1 MLEGGREMNKIKLV
15 LFDLDGTLVD
25 TLKDLAVSTNEALE
39 KYGYKAHPIEAYKQF
54 VGNGVYKL
62 IERALP
68 EEARTEEKIHALK
81 EAFIAYYDAHLTD
94 YTRPYEGV
102 EETLE
107 RLKEKGI
114 LLAVV
119 TNKPHAQAVRV
130 VEACFKANT
139 FIEVFGQ
146 REGIAHKPDPIVI
159 RQILT
164 SYKVKEEEVLYIG
177 DSDVDMQTAQN
188 AAVKGL
194 GAAWGFRTEDE
205 LLENGAWVVLQGM
218 KELVKYT

>member
-1 MLEGGREMNKIKLV
+1 MNKMKLV

-25 TLKDLAVSTNEALE
+25 TLKDLAVSTNYALK
-39 KYGYKAHPIEAYKQF
+39 KYGYEVHPIEAYKEF

-68 EEARTEEKIHALK
+68 QEARTEETIHTLK
-81 EAFIAYYDAHLTD
+81 EAFIEYYDAHLTD

-107 RLKEKGI
+107 ILKEQEV

-139 FIEVFGQ
+139 FSEVCGQ
-146 REGIAHKPDPIVI
+146 RDGIPHKPDPMVI

-164 SYKVKEEEVLYIG
+164 SYGVDKEEALYIG

-188 AAVKGL
+188 AEVKGL
-194 GAAWGFRTEDE
+194 GASWGFRTEDE

-218 KELVKYT
+218 KELIKYT